1 MTWPFENDTS
11 AITKKLAKKSLQSEK
26 RRNLMVVIAVALAA
40 FLICFTGIVSTSLT
54 QMQRN
59 QVVDTY
65 EAVWLG
71 VEENDIETLKG
82 VPEFERVG
90 GYYMLGEEL
99 SEQGYHASY
108 VYCDAQMMEIT
119 KAQMNLLE
127 GRVPEKA
134 NEVVVSEY
142 FLSTYGNNAKIGD
155 TVTLD
160 TESFHGDY
168 VVTGITDSVNEKEAN
183 TCAIIL
189 SNAALTEWNGFDP
202 AGYRAYV
209 HFKNSDQL
217 GEELIT
223 SYCREIAEEYE
234 LPTPSMNNRYFT
246 YASKQPFDDFT
257 LMAGVIALVLIGG
270 YIVIQSIF
278 RISINDKIRSYGQL
292 RTIGATPKQI
302 KRIVKNEGRKLGSI
316 GILIGTVLGVCGGFL
331 LFSKGFNAVSYVATV
346 ILTLISSWIMISVS
360 IRKPVKIAAGISPIE
375 AVRFTPAQKA
385 IRSRKKNIK
394 LNPVSMGIANF
405 KRDRKKTISIVAS
418 LSIGGILLM
427 VVSSIVLVRSPEQ
440 IARLYFPDSDYKI
453 YLQDL
458 SEEMLV
464 KGNPLNEEL
473 KQEVLSIDGVTDI
486 IVARQSLYT
495 SIKTDANQNSGI
507 CDTLT
512 DQNYAMV
519 EAALTAGTMPTDS
532 HSIVIHDKIAA
543 HFEDMG
549 VGSTVEF
556 SSVDG
561 KQSIPVTISGMFSA
575 SKMPVIFGHGR
586 SHTDGSV
593 FFAPK
598 DLFCELHPEITT
610 FDYSWSI
617 VSDPKKDE
625 TVKAELKNIV
635 AEHSNLALDE
645 IDTAIAAEKSQ
656 NSVAFGSM
664 QVLSWLVF
672 LFGVINLINTTL
684 SNQMSRKQ
692 ENSVLRSIGL
702 TQKQLCK
709 MNICEGL
716 CYAFFA
722 TLAILIVG
730 LPISV
735 VVSRE
740 MGSATLHGKVVPY
753 QFPVL
758 EMGLFILV
766 LFGMELILS
775 VWTIRRQ
782 KKQSLI
788 EQMRAM
794 E

>member
-11 AITKKLAKKSLQSEK
+11 AITKKLANKSLKSEK

-82 VPEFERVG
+82 LPEFERVG

-168 VVTGITDSVNEKEAN
+168 VVTGIMDSVNEKEAN

-189 SNAALTEWNGFDP
+189 SNAALTEWKGFDP

-316 GILIGTVLGVCGGFL
+316 GILIGTVLGICGGFL

-346 ILTLISSWIMISVS
+346 ILTLISSWLMVSIS

>member
-11 AITKKLAKKSLQSEK
+11 AITKKLAKKSLKSEK

-168 VVTGITDSVNEKEAN
+168 VVTGIMDSVNEKEAN

-189 SNAALTEWNGFDP
+189 SKAALTEWNGFDP

-316 GILIGTVLGVCGGFL
+316 GILIGTVLGICGGFL

-346 ILTLISSWIMISVS
+346 ILTLISSWLMVSIS

>member
-11 AITKKLAKKSLQSEK
+11 AITKKLANKSLQSEK

-82 VPEFERVG
+82 LPEFERVG

-119 KAQMNLLE
+119 KAQMELLE

-168 VVTGITDSVNEKEAN
+168 VVTGIMDSVNEKEAN

-189 SNAALTEWNGFDP
+189 SNAALTGWKGFDP
-202 AGYRAYV
+202 TGYRAYV

-217 GEELIT
+217 GEELMT
-223 SYCREIAEEYE
+223 SYCREIAEEYQ
-234 LPTPSMNNRYFT
+234 LPMPKMNSKYFA
-246 YASKQPFDDFT
+246 YASKSFDFA
-257 LMAGVIALVLIGG
+257 LMAGVIAIVLIGG

-278 RISINDKIRSYGQL
+278 RISINDKIKSYGQL

-316 GILIGTVLGVCGGFL
+316 GILIGTVLGICGGFL

-346 ILTLISSWIMISVS
+346 ILTLISSWLMVSIS

>member
-11 AITKKLAKKSLQSEK
+11 AITKKLAKKSLQSER

-82 VPEFERVG
+82 LPEFERVG

-108 VYCDAQMMEIT
+108 VYCDTQMMEIT
-119 KAQMNLLE
+119 KAQMELLE

-168 VVTGITDSVNEKEAN
+168 VVTGIMDSVNEKEAN

-189 SNAALTEWNGFDP
+189 SKAALTEWNGFDP

-316 GILIGTVLGVCGGFL
+316 GILIGTVLGICGGFL

-346 ILTLISSWIMISVS
+346 ILTLISSWLMVSIS

>member
-40 FLICFTGIVSTSLT
+40 YLICFTGIVSTSLT

-82 VPEFERVG
+82 LPEFERVG

-108 VYCDAQMMEIT
+108 VYCDAQMMEIA
-119 KAQMNLLE
+119 KAQMELLE

-189 SNAALTEWNGFDP
+189 SNAALTEWKGFDP

-217 GEELIT
+217 GEELMT
-223 SYCREIAEEYE
+223 SYCREIAEEYQ
-234 LPTPSMNNRYFT
+234 LPMPKMNSKYFA
-246 YASKQPFDDFT
+246 YASKSFDFA

-278 RISINDKIRSYGQL
+278 RISINDKIQSYGQL

-331 LFSKGFNAVSYVATV
+331 LFSKGFNAVSYVTTV
-346 ILTLISSWIMISVS
+346 ILTLISSWIMVSIS

-375 AVRFTPAQKA
+375 AVRFTPAQKD

-486 IVARQSLYT
+486 IVARQSLYA
-495 SIKTDANQNSGI
+495 SIKTDVNQNSGI

-512 DQNYAMV
+512 GQNYAMI

-532 HSIVIHDKIAA
+532 HSIVIHDKIVA

-561 KQSIPVTISGMFSA
+561 KKSIPVTISGVFST
-575 SKMPVIFGHGR
+575 SKMPVIYGHGR
-586 SHTDGSV
+586 AHTDGSV

-598 DLFCELHPEITT
+598 DLFRELHPEITT

-775 VWTIRRQ
+775 VWTIRRR

>member
-82 VPEFERVG
+82 LPEFERVG

-108 VYCDAQMMEIT
+108 VYCDAQMMEIA
-119 KAQMNLLE
+119 KAQMELLE

-168 VVTGITDSVNEKEAN
+168 VVTGIMDSVNEKEAN

-189 SNAALTEWNGFDP
+189 SKAALTEWKGFDP

-223 SYCREIAEEYE
+223 SYCREIAEEYQ
-234 LPTPSMNNRYFT
+234 LPNPSMNNKYFA
-246 YASKQPFDDFT
+246 YASKSFDF
-257 LMAGVIALVLIGG
+257 LPIFGVIVIVLIGG

-302 KRIVKNEGRKLGSI
+302 KRIVKREGRKLGSI

-346 ILTLISSWIMISVS
+346 ILTLISSWIMVSIS

-375 AVRFTPAQKA
+375 AVRFTPVQKD

-473 KQEVLSIDGVTDI
+473 KQEVLSVDGVTDI
-486 IVARQSLYT
+486 IVARQSLHT

-519 EAALTAGTMPTDS
+519 EAALTEGTMPTDS
-532 HSIVIHDKIAA
+532 HSIVIHDQIVAY
-543 HFEDMG
+543 FEDMG

-556 SSVDG
+556 SSIDG
-561 KQSIPVTISGMFSA
+561 KQSIPVTISGVFST

-586 SHTDGSV
+586 AHTDGSV

-598 DLFCELHPEITT
+598 DLFYELYPEITT

-617 VSDPKKDE
+617 VSNPKKAE

-656 NSVAFGSM
+656 NSAAFGSM

-722 TLAILIVG
+722 TLATLIVG
-730 LPISV
+730 LPASIFACRKMSV
-735 VVSRE
+735 
-740 MGSATLHGKVVPY
+740 GAFAGNVVPY

>member
-82 VPEFERVG
+82 LPEFERVG

-108 VYCDAQMMEIT
+108 VYCDAQMMEIA
-119 KAQMNLLE
+119 KAQMELLE

-168 VVTGITDSVNEKEAN
+168 VVTGIMDSVNEKEAN

-189 SNAALTEWNGFDP
+189 SNAALTEWKGFDP
-202 AGYRAYV
+202 TGYRAYV

-217 GEELIT
+217 GEELMT
-223 SYCREIAEEYE
+223 SYCREIAEEYQ
-234 LPTPSMNNRYFT
+234 LPMPKMNSKYFA
-246 YASKQPFDDFT
+246 YASKSFDFA
-257 LMAGVIALVLIGG
+257 LMAGVIAIVLIGG

-278 RISINDKIRSYGQL
+278 RISINDKIKSYGQL

-302 KRIVKNEGRKLGSI
+302 KRIVKREGRKLGSI
-316 GILIGTVLGVCGGFL
+316 GILIGTVLGVCCGFL
-331 LFSKGFNAVSYVATV
+331 LFSKGFNAVSYAVMV
-346 ILTLISSWIMISVS
+346 SLTLISGWIMVSIS

-375 AVRFTPAQKA
+375 AVRFTPVQKD

-473 KQEVLSIDGVTDI
+473 KQEVLSVDGVTDI
-486 IVARQSLYT
+486 IVARQSLHT

-519 EAALTAGTMPTDS
+519 EAALTEGTMPTDS
-532 HSIVIHDKIAA
+532 HSIVIHDQIVAY
-543 HFEDMG
+543 FEDMG

-556 SSVDG
+556 SSIDG
-561 KQSIPVTISGMFSA
+561 KQSIPVTISGVFST

-586 SHTDGSV
+586 AHTDGSV

-598 DLFCELHPEITT
+598 DLFYELYPEITT

-617 VSDPKKDE
+617 VSNPKKAE

-656 NSVAFGSM
+656 NSAAFGSM

-730 LPISV
+730 FPISIV
-735 VVSRE
+735 ASRE
-740 MGSATLHGKVVPY
+740 ISIATFGGNVVPY
-753 QFPVL
+753 KFPVL

>member
-168 VVTGITDSVNEKEAN
+168 VVTGIMDSVNEKEAN

-189 SNAALTEWNGFDP
+189 SKAALTEWNGFDP

-302 KRIVKNEGRKLGSI
+302 KRIVKNEGRKLG
-316 GILIGTVLGVCGGFL
+316 ILIGTVLGICGGFL

-346 ILTLISSWIMISVS
+346 ILTLISSWLMVSIS

>member
-11 AITKKLAKKSLQSEK
+11 AITKKLANKSLKSEK

-65 EAVWLG
+65 EAVWMG

-108 VYCDAQMMEIT
+108 VYCDAQMMEIA
-119 KAQMNLLE
+119 KAQMELLE

-168 VVTGITDSVNEKEAN
+168 VVTGIMDSVNEKEAN

-189 SNAALTEWNGFDP
+189 SNAALTEWDGFDP
-202 AGYRAYV
+202 AGYRAYA
-209 HFKNSDQL
+209 HFKSSDQL
-217 GEELIT
+217 GEELMT
-223 SYCREIAEEYE
+223 SYCREIAEEYQ
-234 LPTPSMNNRYFT
+234 LPMPKMNSKYFA
-246 YASKQPFDDFT
+246 YASKSFDFA
-257 LMAGVIALVLIGG
+257 LMAGVIAIVLIGG

-278 RISINDKIRSYGQL
+278 RISINDKIKSYGQL

-302 KRIVKNEGRKLGSI
+302 KRIVKREGRKLGSI
-316 GILIGTVLGVCGGFL
+316 GILIGTVLGVCTGFL

-346 ILTLISSWIMISVS
+346 ILTLISSWIIVSVS

-375 AVRFTPAQKA
+375 AVHFTPAQKD

-394 LNPVSMGIANF
+394 LNPISMGIANF

-473 KQEVLSIDGVTDI
+473 KQEVLSVDGVTDI
-486 IVARQSLYT
+486 IVARQSLHT

-519 EAALTAGTMPTDS
+519 EAALTEGTMPTDS
-532 HSIVIHDKIAA
+532 HSIVIHDQIVAY
-543 HFEDMG
+543 FEDMG

-556 SSVDG
+556 SSIDG
-561 KQSIPVTISGMFSA
+561 KQSIPVTISGVFST

-586 SHTDGSV
+586 AHTDGSV

-598 DLFCELHPEITT
+598 DLFYELYPEITT

-617 VSDPKKDE
+617 VSNPKKAE

-656 NSVAFGSM
+656 NSAAFGSM

-692 ENSVLRSIGL
+692 ENSILRSIGL

-716 CYAFFA
+716 CYALFA
-722 TLAILIVG
+722 TLATLIVG
-730 LPISV
+730 LPASIFACRKMSV
-735 VVSRE
+735 
-740 MGSATLHGKVVPY
+740 GAFAGNVVPY

>member
-90 GYYMLGEEL
+90 GYYLLGEEL

-108 VYCDAQMMEIT
+108 VYNDAEMMEIGRD
-119 KAQMNLLE
+119 QMKLLE
-127 GRVPEKA
+127 GNLPQKA

-142 FLSTYGNNAKIGD
+142 FLSTYGHNAKIGD

-168 VVTGITDSVNEKEAN
+168 VVTGILDSVNEKEAN

-189 SNAALTEWNGFDP
+189 SKAALKEWDGFNP
-202 AGYRAYV
+202 AGYRAYA
-209 HFKNSDQL
+209 HFKNSVQL
-217 GEELIT
+217 DEELMT
-223 SYCREIAEEYE
+223 SYCREVAEEYQ
-234 LPTPSMNNRYFT
+234 LSMPKMNSKYFA
-246 YASKQPFDDFT
+246 YASKSFDF
-257 LMAGVIALVLIGG
+257 LPIVGVIAIVLIGG

-278 RISINDKIRSYGQL
+278 RISINDKIQSYGQL

-302 KRIVKNEGRKLGSI
+302 KRIVKREGRKLGSI

-331 LFSKGFNAVSYVATV
+331 LFSKGFNAVSYVTTV
-346 ILTLISSWIMISVS
+346 ILTLISSWIMVSVS

-375 AVRFTPAQKA
+375 AVRFTPAQKD

-405 KRDRKKTISIVAS
+405 KRDRKKTISIIAS
-418 LSIGGILLM
+418 LSLGGIILL
-427 VVSSIVLVRSPEQ
+427 VVSSVVLLRSPETL
-440 IARLYFPDSDYKI
+440 ARQFFPDGDYKI
-453 YLQDL
+453 YLD
-458 SEEMLV
+458 SEVTEEKTMAA
-464 KGNPLNEEL
+464 GNPLNEEL
-473 KQEVLSIDGVTDI
+473 KQEILSIDGITDI
-486 IVARQSLYT
+486 IPSRQSLHATY
-495 SIKTDANQNSGI
+495 KTEIHQAGGM
-507 CDTLT
+507 CDMLT
-512 DQNYAMV
+512 DQNYATV

-532 HSIVIHDKIAA
+532 RSIVIDYNVVKKN
-543 HFEDMG
+543 EDMG
-549 VGSTVEF
+549 VGSMVEISF
-556 SSVDG
+556 GEGQPSV
-561 KQSIPVTISGMFSA
+561 SVTISGLYAPAKAYS
-575 SKMPVIFGHGR
+575 GHGR
-586 SHTDGSV
+586 MHLDGATL
-593 FFAPK
+593 FAPEA
-598 DLFCELHPEITT
+598 LFHELHPEIAS

-617 VSDPKKDE
+617 VNDPKKTDY
-625 TVKAELKNIV
+625 VGAELKNIV
-635 AEHSNLALDE
+635 ASHSNIALDE
-645 IDTAIAAEKSQ
+645 INTVIEYEEMT
-656 NSVAFGSM
+656 NSFAFGSM
-664 QVLSWLVF
+664 EVLSWLVF

-684 SNQMSRKQ
+684 SNQIARKR
-692 ENSVLRSIGL
+692 ENSILRSIGL

-716 CYAFFA
+716 CYALFA
-722 TLAILIVG
+722 TLATLIVG
-730 LPISV
+730 LPASIFACRKMSI
-735 VVSRE
+735 
-740 MGSATLHGKVVPY
+740 GAFAGNVVPY
-753 QFPVL
+753 KFPVL

>member
-1 MTWPFENDTS
+1 M
-11 AITKKLAKKSLQSEK
+11 
-26 RRNLMVVIAVALAA
+26 
-40 FLICFTGIVSTSLT
+40 
-54 QMQRN
+54 
-59 QVVDTY
+59 
-65 EAVWLG
+65 
-71 VEENDIETLKG
+71 
-82 VPEFERVG
+82 
-90 GYYMLGEEL
+90 
-99 SEQGYHASY
+99 
-108 VYCDAQMMEIT
+108 
-119 KAQMNLLE
+119 
-127 GRVPEKA
+127 
-134 NEVVVSEY
+134 
-142 FLSTYGNNAKIGD
+142 
-155 TVTLD
+155 
-160 TESFHGDY
+160 
-168 VVTGITDSVNEKEAN
+168 
-183 TCAIIL
+183 
-189 SNAALTEWNGFDP
+189 
-202 AGYRAYV
+202 
-209 HFKNSDQL
+209 
-217 GEELIT
+217 
-223 SYCREIAEEYE
+223 
-234 LPTPSMNNRYFT
+234 
-246 YASKQPFDDFT
+246 
-257 LMAGVIALVLIGG
+257 
-270 YIVIQSIF
+270 
-278 RISINDKIRSYGQL
+278 
-292 RTIGATPKQI
+292 
-302 KRIVKNEGRKLGSI
+302 
-316 GILIGTVLGVCGGFL
+316 LGVCGGFL
-331 LFSKGFNAVSYVATV
+331 LFPKGFNAVSYVATV
-346 ILTLISSWIMISVS
+346 ILTLISSWIMVSIS

-375 AVRFTPAQKA
+375 AVRFTSAQKN

-464 KGNPLNEEL
+464 KGNPLDEEL

-532 HSIVIHDKIAA
+532 HSIVIHDKIVA

-664 QVLSWLVF
+664 QILSWLVF

-753 QFPVL
+753 QFPVF